1 MWTRKAIPTT
11 PSVSEMGSV
20 SSKGGGSADSR
31 RSTSFTPETTFPQ
44 GTAGRARASKRKTK
58 EKMIEHLHKSVVNF
72 NLKIPLS
79 EDNQLMV
86 MNRFG
91 DLISIVKKKDNSVAI
106 VNHSNEDQKVFTREQ
121 LPADLD
127 DFKEEWTFFDCK
139 NSAFI
144 NKVSAGK
151 TRQIKGSMMVAT
163 MWEIKKLISRTE
175 LGTTKIGFTLS
186 YKELQYVNTR
196 HQLHITGCVNSLYL
210 PSATDELHEILKEAA
225 MDMSLHP
232 EQFPPAIFGEN
243 RIAEFCMIKEYA
255 ENGPWHTREKDEKV
269 PSWQKMMLSVEY
281 KEEDEEEL
289 IKRID
294 YAKN

>member
-1 MWTRKAIPTT
+1 
-11 PSVSEMGSV
+11 
-20 SSKGGGSADSR
+20 
-31 RSTSFTPETTFPQ
+31 
-44 GTAGRARASKRKTK
+44 
-58 EKMIEHLHKSVVNF
+58 
-72 NLKIPLS
+72 
-79 EDNQLMV
+79 
-86 MNRFG
+86 
-91 DLISIVKKKDNSVAI
+91 
-106 VNHSNEDQKVFTREQ
+106 
-121 LPADLD
+121 
-127 DFKEEWTFFDCK
+127 
-139 NSAFI
+139 
-144 NKVSAGK
+144 
-151 TRQIKGSMMVAT
+151 MVAT

-289 IKRID
+289 IKRMD